1 MVITFKQMPTNINI
15 NNISG
20 ATPFNVY
27 LCDEFNITCVY
38 INTIP
43 SSSLPYDFQIPTIME
58 GQVSF
63 NLKVIDNN
71 GCTSI
76 SNILI

>member
-1 MVITFKQMPTNINI
+1 MPTNINI

-20 ATPFNVY
+20 ATPFDIY
-27 LCDEFNITCVY
+27 LCDESNISCVY

-43 SSSLPYDFQIPTIME
+43 SSSLPYDFQVPTIME
-58 GQVSF
+58 TQTSF
-63 NLKVIDNN
+63 NLKVVDNN